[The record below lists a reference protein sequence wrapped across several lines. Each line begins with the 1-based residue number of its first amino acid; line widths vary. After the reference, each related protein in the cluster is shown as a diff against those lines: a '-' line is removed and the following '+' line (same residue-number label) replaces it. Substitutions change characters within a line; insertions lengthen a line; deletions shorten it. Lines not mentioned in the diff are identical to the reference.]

1 MYGFRVA
8 FMYACFRVAFVYACF
23 RAAFVYA
30 CFRVAFMYACFL
42 AWVVQCSHPRTKT
55 SKPKPALHPP
65 YPRTCRATQRNSSLG
80 HPIIAVAGHCCGYKR
95 CRPVGVHDAA
105 EAIRLEC
112 DNVGNAHTVWQH
124 RRRHCIVWGDA
135 RMLWPEQ
142 RELLHPVGTVQLNL

>member
-1 MYGFRVA
+1 MASVLHSC
-8 FMYACFRVAFVYACF
+8 M
-23 RAAFVYA
+23 RASVLHLCMRASVLHSCMRA
-30 CFRVAFMYACFL
+30 SMLHSCMRASL
-42 AWVVQCSHPRTKT
+42 LGLCSAVILELKLLNPN
-55 SKPKPALHPP
+55 LHCTPP

-142 RELLHPVGTVQLNL
+142 RELLHPAGTVQSNL